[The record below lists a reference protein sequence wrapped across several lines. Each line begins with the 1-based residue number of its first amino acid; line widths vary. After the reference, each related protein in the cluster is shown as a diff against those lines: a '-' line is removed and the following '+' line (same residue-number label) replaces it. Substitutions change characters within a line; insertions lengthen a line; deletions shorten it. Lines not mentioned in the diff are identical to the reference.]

1 MQSASLTALEKKQL
15 DCQGICNI
23 AWSFATFSTAGP
35 LTLALSSAALA
46 QASELNPQDLTNLAW
61 CPATLQ
67 LEENSSWE
75 VLSGA
80 GTRLAE
86 AAAQRLAWPS
96 SQGRT
101 STMAWLRDDL
111 LSVVH
116 AFANYSKLTESLY
129 RSSLETLKTAAKV
142 LDVEKEGALPLAM
155 DEMSVLLEQ
164 GDVYVLSKAP
174 GWNVSVGWD
183 EVDTPKVVKKSRGKH
198 VQDWLMQNFNTW
210 PVVNDE
216 AAQHGIV
223 HRLDVNTSGAL
234 LCSKTY
240 LGYLLAQLQFVA
252 RRVQKYYVCVC
263 AGHFPPQRRL
273 LLDLLLE
280 STVRDEPR
288 SIVSERGRYSKT
300 EVVSSVHLR
309 VDELTVSLL
318 QVRLHTG
325 RRHQIRAHLAHEGHP
340 LLGDSS
346 YGGPE
351 VSWCPRVFLH
361 ASRLVVNMEEA
372 GGELDVTCP
381 LPEDLQVGLLRMWK
395 PPEQRCSVYVLS
407 CEYGRAQVNITLVT
421 DFCMF
426 ELDRS
431 ESQVEADR
439 RHRMDLEETAWK
451 AERDELSSALK
462 EQRNKAAQI
471 LTQLAFSAGHAPT
484 VEDTKHLEDE
494 VQRATELAWRMRRE
508 VEQQVETH
516 RARQKVPHEAVTS
529 AKRHDRHDLEEQQ
542 LLQKRLEVERELK
555 AAQEAQLESL
565 RDTVTA
571 VRRQV
576 YQATRENTELRQT
589 LASQQEILR
598 QLQSSTMREPVS
610 L

>member
-1 MQSASLTALEKKQL
+1 MQCQSLDGLATASALRITEFRAQELSSLAWSFASLRWIQEGLLEAMQSASLTALEKKQL

-23 AWSFATFSTAGP
+23 AWAFATFSTAGP

-61 CPATLQ
+61 SFATLQ

-96 SQGRT
+96 SQGSSV

-198 VQDWLMQNFNTW
+198 VQDWLMPNFNMW

-216 AAQHGIV
+216 AAQHGSV

-240 LGYLLAQLQFVA
+240 LGYLLAQLQFV
-252 RRVQKYYVCVC
+252 V
-263 AGHFPPQRRL
+263 L
-273 LLDLLLE
+273 L
-280 STVRDEPR
+280 
-288 SIVSERGRYSKT
+288 
-300 EVVSSVHLR
+300 
-309 VDELTVSLL
+309 
-318 QVRLHTG
+318 
-325 RRHQIRAHLAHEGHP
+325 
-340 LLGDSS
+340 
-346 YGGPE
+346 
-351 VSWCPRVFLH
+351 
-361 ASRLVVNMEEA
+361 
-372 GGELDVTCP
+372 
-381 LPEDLQVGLLRMWK
+381 
-395 PPEQRCSVYVLS
+395 
-407 CEYGRAQVNITLVT
+407 
-421 DFCMF
+421 
-426 ELDRS
+426 
-431 ESQVEADR
+431 
-439 RHRMDLEETAWK
+439 
-451 AERDELSSALK
+451 
-462 EQRNKAAQI
+462 
-471 LTQLAFSAGHAPT
+471 
-484 VEDTKHLEDE
+484 
-494 VQRATELAWRMRRE
+494 
-508 VEQQVETH
+508 
-516 RARQKVPHEAVTS
+516 
-529 AKRHDRHDLEEQQ
+529 
-542 LLQKRLEVERELK
+542 
-555 AAQEAQLESL
+555 
-565 RDTVTA
+565 
-571 VRRQV
+571 
-576 YQATRENTELRQT
+576 
-589 LASQQEILR
+589 
-598 QLQSSTMREPVS
+598 
-610 L
+610 